1 MYDEV
6 ATRMTPEPHVATAPV
21 PAAAPPREH
30 AHSLHASLLL
40 GAVGLSLLFVYAP
53 TIAWLW
59 GRWTMSVWH
68 HAHGLLIPPLVAYF
82 ASQELRRFRGQ
93 PASSSA
99 LGFLFVVPALAMHVL
114 DTAMQTQLLS
124 AASIV
129 LLMPGLALLF
139 LGVERTKA
147 IAFPLLFLAFMLPIP
162 LAFTEHLHLVLRKIA
177 AVGTAFVLPLT
188 GLPVFR
194 DGYLLHLPNAD
205 LLVADACSGF
215 STLYASVAVA
225 CLVAYT
231 TPSWRRRL
239 AVLVLAVP
247 IALAAN
253 LVRVVLLSWLVY
265 TQGIGVLETWQHSAS
280 GMLTFALALPL
291 IFWIGES
298 KSSRPQ

>member
-1 MYDEV
+1 
-6 ATRMTPEPHVATAPV
+6 MTPEPHAATAPSPV
-21 PAAAPPREH
+21 AVHSGAH
-30 AHSLHASLLL
+30 ARPVSATLLL
-40 GAVGLSLLFVYAP
+40 GAVGLSLAFIYAP
-53 TIAWLW
+53 TVAWLW

-82 ASQELRRFRGQ
+82 VSQELRRFRGQ
-93 PASSSA
+93 PASSSV
-99 LGFLFVVPALAMHVL
+99 LGFAFVVPALALHVL

-124 AASIV
+124 AISIV
-129 LLMPGLALLF
+129 LLMPGLSLLF

-162 LAFTEHLHLVLRKIA
+162 LAFTEHLHLGLRKIA

-215 STLYASVAVA
+215 STLYASIAVA
-225 CLVAYT
+225 SLVAYT
-231 TPSWRRRL
+231 ATGWRRRV
-239 AVLVLAVP
+239 AVLALAAP

-265 TQGIGVLETWQHSAS
+265 GQGVGVLDTWQHSAT
-280 GMLTFALALPL
+280 GMLAFALALPL

-298 KSSRPQ
+298 RSTSAR

>member
-1 MYDEV
+1 
-6 ATRMTPEPHVATAPV
+6 MTPEPHAATAPS
-21 PAAAPPREH
+21 PAAVHSGAH
-30 AHSLHASLLL
+30 ARSFSATLLM
-40 GAVGLSLLFVYAP
+40 GAVGLSLLFLYAP
-53 TIAWLW
+53 TVVWLW

-68 HAHGLLIPPLVAYF
+68 HAHGLLIPPLVAWF
-82 ASQELRRFRGQ
+82 VWQELRRFRDLP
-93 PASSSA
+93 PASSA
-99 LGFLFVVPALAMHVL
+99 LGFLFVGPALALHVL

-139 LGVERTKA
+139 LGVARTKA

-162 LAFTEHLHLVLRKIA
+162 LAFTEQLHLVLRKIA

-215 STLYASVAVA
+215 STLYASIAVA

-231 TPSWRRRL
+231 TPSWRRRV

-265 TQGIGVLETWQHSAS
+265 GQGIGVLDTWQHSAT
-280 GMLTFALALPL
+280 GMLAFVLALPL

-298 KSSRPQ
+298 RSTRTR